1 MNTINPFNP
10 NSPSGPGMFAGRYA
24 EMKAIEKLL
33 IQTKSNKGH
42 GFLLTGQ
49 RGIGKTSLLNLV
61 KYQAEGDIDVNGENL
76 NFLVVDIDITK
87 DTSQQVLIKK
97 IELALKRKLAR
108 TEKARAVFGE
118 IWSFIGRLEAAGVK
132 INTTANAENELIFE
146 EFCYSLSDTL
156 NRVTK
161 ATDKSKFDNS
171 YDGLLIM
178 IDESDNAC
186 PELDLGTFIK
196 LLYERLQKEGTQH
209 LMVGVSGL
217 PNTKQVLSESHPSS
231 LRIFEE
237 LVLDRLQESDIKYV
251 IKRVLEHSK
260 EINGFETEVS
270 ERAEKLLI
278 NLSEGFPHFIHQY
291 GYCAFDLSDGKKITE
306 ENVINGAFGPNG
318 AIEKI
323 GDKYYRDDY
332 YNKIKKDS
340 YRQVLI
346 IMSEKLDSW
355 VSRTFIKNR
364 FKGEKA
370 TLNNAIA
377 ALRNRGIILDKE
389 GSRGMYRLQD
399 KGFAWW
405 IVMNKKREDRDKRE
419 QHKK

>member
-1 MNTINPFNP
+1 MNKINPFNP
-10 NSPSGPGMFAGRYA
+10 NSPIGPGMFAGRYD
-24 EMKAIEKLL
+24 ELITTEKLL
-33 IQTKSNKGH
+33 IQTKANKGH

-49 RGIGKTSLLNLV
+49 RGIGKTSLLNLL
-61 KYQAEGDIDVNGENL
+61 KYKAEGYIKVNGQNL

-87 DTSQQVLIKK
+87 DTTQQILIKK
-97 IELALKRKLAR
+97 IEIALKRKLAK
-108 TEKARAVFGE
+108 TEKTRAVFGE
-118 IWSFIGRLEAAGVK
+118 IWSFIGRIEAAGVK
-132 INTTANAENELIFE
+132 VNTNSTSDNELIFE
-146 EFCYSLSDTL
+146 EFCYSLADTL

-161 ATDKSKFDNS
+161 TTDKSKFDSS

-178 IDESDNAC
+178 IDEADNAC
-186 PELDLGTFIK
+186 PELDLGTFVK
-196 LLYERLQKEGTQH
+196 LLYERLQKEKTQH
-209 LMVGVSGL
+209 LMVGIAGL
-217 PNTKQVLSESHPSS
+217 PNTKQVLSNSHPSS
-231 LRIFEE
+231 IRIFDE
-237 LVLDRLQESDIKYV
+237 LVLDRLEESDIKYV
-251 IKRVLEHSK
+251 INRVLEQSK
-260 EINGFETEVS
+260 EINGFETKIS

-306 ENVINGAFGPNG
+306 KNVIDGAFGNNG

-340 YRQVLI
+340 YRQVLV
-346 IMSEKLDSW
+346 IMAEKLDSW
-355 VSRTFIKNR
+355 VSRTYIKNR
-364 FKGEKA
+364 FKGEQA

-377 ALRNRGIILDKE
+377 ALRTRGIILDKE

-405 IVMNKKREDRDKRE
+405 IVMNSKREDRDKRE

>member
-1 MNTINPFNP
+1 MKINPFNP
-10 NSPSGPGMFAGRYA
+10 NSPSGPGMFAGRFT
-24 EMKAIEKLL
+24 EIVTIEKLL
-33 IQTKSNKGH
+33 LQTKANKGH

-61 KYQAEGDIDVNGENL
+61 KFQAEGNIDVGENKL
-76 NFLVVDIDITK
+76 NFLVVDIDISL
-87 DTSQQVLIKK
+87 DTTQHILIKK
-97 IELALKRKLAR
+97 IELALKRKLANS
-108 TEKARAVFGE
+108 EKSRKIFSE
-118 IWSFIGRLEAAGVK
+118 IWSFIGRVEAMGVK
-132 INTTANAENELIFE
+132 VNTASNVESELVFD
-146 EFCYSLSDTL
+146 EFCYSLADTL
-156 NRVTK
+156 KRVVQK
-161 ATDKSKFDNS
+161 DDKSIFDSS
-171 YDGLLIM
+171 YDGLLIL
-178 IDESDNAC
+178 IDESDNAS

-217 PNTKQVLSESHPSS
+217 PKTKQILLESHPSS

-237 LVLDRLQESDIKYV
+237 LTLDRLKEDDIRYV
-251 IKRVLEHSK
+251 IKRVLQHSK
-260 EINGFETEVS
+260 EINSSETKINEDA
-270 ERAEKLLI
+270 ERHLV

-291 GYCAFDLSDGKKITE
+291 GYCAFDLSNGETITMS
-306 ENVINGAFGPNG
+306 NVIDGAFGENG

-323 GDKYYRDDY
+323 GDKYYKDDY

-355 VSRTFIKNR
+355 VPRSYIKKK
-364 FKGEKA
+364 FKGENS

-377 ALRNRGIILDKE
+377 ALRKRGIILDKE
-389 GSRGMYRLQD
+389 GSRGKYRLQD

-405 IVMNKKREDRDKRE
+405 IVMNQKRNKQDI
-419 QHKK
+419 

>member
-1 MNTINPFNP
+1 MNKINPFNP
-10 NSPSGPGMFAGRYA
+10 NSPIGPGMFAGRYD
-24 EMKAIEKLL
+24 ELVTTEKLL
-33 IQTKSNKGH
+33 IQAKANKGH

-49 RGIGKTSLLNLV
+49 RGIGKTSLLNLL
-61 KYQAEGDIDVNGENL
+61 KYKAEGDIDVNGQNL

-87 DTSQQVLIKK
+87 DTTQQILIKK
-97 IELALKRKLAR
+97 IEIALKRKLAR
-108 TEKARAVFGE
+108 TEKTRAIFGE
-118 IWSFIGRLEAAGVK
+118 IWNFVGRIEAAGVK
-132 INTTANAENELIFE
+132 VNTNSTSDNELIFE
-146 EFCYSLSDTL
+146 EFCYSLADTL

-161 ATDKSKFDNS
+161 TTDKSKFDSS

-178 IDESDNAC
+178 IDEADNAC

-196 LLYERLQKEGTQH
+196 LLYERLQKEKTQH
-209 LMVGVSGL
+209 LMVGIAGL
-217 PNTKQVLSESHPSS
+217 PSTKQVLSNSHPSS
-231 LRIFEE
+231 LRIFDE

-251 IKRVLEHSK
+251 INRVLEHSK

-306 ENVINGAFGPNG
+306 KNVIDGAFGTNG

-340 YRQVLI
+340 YRQVLV
-346 IMSEKLDSW
+346 IMAEKLDSW
-355 VSRTFIKNR
+355 VSRTYIKNR

-377 ALRNRGIILDKE
+377 ALRTRGIILDKE

>member
-1 MNTINPFNP
+1 MKINPFNP
-10 NSPSGPGMFAGRYA
+10 NSPSGPGMFAGRYT
-24 EMKAIEKLL
+24 EIVSIEKLL
-33 IQTKSNKGH
+33 FQTKANKGH

-61 KYQAEGDIDVNGENL
+61 KYQAEGEIEVEGKKL
-76 NFLVVDIDITK
+76 NFLVVDIDISKET
-87 DTSQQVLIKK
+87 TQQVLIKK

-108 TEKARAVFGE
+108 TEKARAIFNE
-118 IWSFIGRLEAAGVK
+118 IWSFIGRIEAAGVK
-132 INTTANAENELIFE
+132 VNTDSKSENELIFD
-146 EFCYSLSDTL
+146 EFCYSLADTL
-156 NRVTK
+156 KRVTQ
-161 ATDKSKFDNS
+161 ATDKSKLDNS

-209 LMVGVSGL
+209 LMIGVSGL
-217 PNTKQVLSESHPSS
+217 PKTKQILIDSHPSS

-237 LVLDRLQESDIKYV
+237 LNLDRLKEEDIKYV
-251 IKRVLEHSK
+251 IKRVLDHSK
-260 EINGFETEVS
+260 DVNGSATTID
-270 ERAEKLLI
+270 AKGEKLLVD
-278 NLSEGFPHFIHQY
+278 LSEGFPHFIHQY
-291 GYCAFDLSDGKKITE
+291 GYCAFDLSDGKNITE
-306 ENVINGAFGPNG
+306 DNVINGAFGENG

-355 VSRTFIKNR
+355 VSRTYIKNR
-364 FKGEKA
+364 FKGEKN

-377 ALRNRGIILDKE
+377 ALRTRGIILDKE

-405 IVMNKKREDRDKRE
+405 IVMNQKREERDKRT